1 MPLRDHFHPPLAPR
15 LRWESFH
22 SNWANQIVA
31 DLNLRLLPTRY
42 RSDAETHLGIA
53 VEIDVAT
60 FDEERP
66 AGAQAG
72 GGNGIATAVW
82 APPRATQTFAVDFPA
97 QDVFEVRVYD
107 DERGQRLV
115 AAVELVSPGNKDRAE
130 NRRAFVVKC
139 ASLLQQRVS
148 VVIVDIITDRR
159 ADLRNELLDMLG
171 VSRSPTEPATGNLYA
186 VALRTRKED
195 GPWHLDL
202 WQEPVALGQPLPT
215 LPLWLAA
222 DFAVPLELETAYE
235 ASRRALRIP

>member
-1 MPLRDHFHPPLAPR
+1 MPLRDHFHPPLGSR

-22 SNWANQIVA
+22 GNWANQIVA
-31 DLNLRLLPTRY
+31 DLNLRLLPARY
-42 RSDAETHLGIA
+42 RSDAETHLGI
-53 VEIDVAT
+53 
-60 FDEERP
+60 
-66 AGAQAG
+66 
-72 GGNGIATAVW
+72 
-82 APPRATQTFAVDFPA
+82 AVDFPA

-130 NRRAFVVKC
+130 NRRAFAVKC

-171 VSRSPTEPATGNLYA
+171 VSRSPSESEAGTLYA
-186 VALRTRKED
+186 TALRTRKED
-195 GPWHLDL
+195 GPWHLDV

-222 DFAVPLELETAYE
+222 DFAVPLQLETAYE
-235 ASRRALRIP
+235 ASCRVLRIP